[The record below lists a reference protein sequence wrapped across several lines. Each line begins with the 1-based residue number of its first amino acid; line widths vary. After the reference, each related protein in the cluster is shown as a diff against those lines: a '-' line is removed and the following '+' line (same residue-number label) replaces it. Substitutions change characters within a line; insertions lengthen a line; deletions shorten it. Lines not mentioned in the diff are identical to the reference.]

1 MEFAWGEQFCPS
13 FCRWLAQQIDIK
25 QGWKLKVHHIQFSCK
40 KHVKTQLHGHQLC
53 MRFQVFSKAQS
64 CFPFESR
71 IGAERIGRQNC
82 QHHSVHL
89 AIFWKDVLFNL
100 HVNMER
106 MERKG
111 FFFKETHRLPL
122 LQEVAWVMISSLS
135 NTRLLSSMG
144 WWFFPSNGSQIP
156 YSDGGRRFEQVG
168 LTISVVL
175 LGPSFYQ
182 EGWIEVRSRIKLP
195 KSTPLCCKMCLR
207 MHLLSK
213 KTPLDESHRNL

>member
-1 MEFAWGEQFCPS
+1 MDINFAWDS
-13 FCRWLAQQIDIK
+13 RYSLR
-25 QGWKLKVHHIQFSCK
+25 LKVVFVSSQESELSGLATTTANIIPCIW
-40 KHVKTQLHGHQLC
+40 
-53 MRFQVFSKAQS
+53 RFFEKM
-64 CFPFESR
+64 CFLIYMSTWKEWS
-71 IGAERIGRQNC
+71 ER
-82 QHHSVHL
+82 
-89 AIFWKDVLFNL
+89 D
-100 HVNMER
+100 
-106 MERKG
+106 
-111 FFFKETHRLPL
+111 FFKETHRLPL

-182 EGWIEVRSRIKLP
+182 EGWIEVRSRMKLP
-195 KSTPLCCKMCLR
+195 KSTPLCCKMRLR

>member
-1 MEFAWGEQFCPS
+1 
-13 FCRWLAQQIDIK
+13 
-25 QGWKLKVHHIQFSCK
+25 
-40 KHVKTQLHGHQLC
+40 

-64 CFPFESR
+64 CFRFESR
-71 IGAERIGRQNC
+71 IGAERIGRHNC
-82 QHHSVHL
+82 QHHSVHWRFFEKMCFL
-89 AIFWKDVLFNL
+89 IYMSTWKEWS
-100 HVNMER
+100 ER
-106 MERKG
+106 D
-111 FFFKETHRLPL
+111 FFKETHRLPL

-144 WWFFPSNGSQIP
+144 WLFFPSNGSQIP

-182 EGWIEVRSRIKLP
+182 EGWYLKVRSRMKFP
-195 KSTPLCCKMCLR
+195 KSTPLCCKMRLR